1 MRDIQAS
8 HIRNP
13 GAKAFLGPLIAAIFW
28 VVIAFRFPVE
38 RIPDWVP
45 ALAPYAG
52 WVTPLFLVL
61 ALWAFL
67 RAGRTLVR
75 IANSRHAHAPQGGGL
90 PGKRHDTRP
99 GTRPGTRAGAGTHRG
114 QSQVP
119 GSGPKAAPTVQRM
132 R

>member
-1 MRDIQAS
+1 MRNIQAS
-8 HIRNP
+8 HVQNP
-13 GAKAFLGPLIAAIFW
+13 GVKAFLGPLITAVFW

-52 WVTPLFLVL
+52 WVTPLFLLL

-67 RAGRTLVR
+67 RAGRSLVR
-75 IANSRHAHAPQGGGL
+75 IANSRHAQAPRGGGL
-90 PGKRHDTRP
+90 PGA
-99 GTRPGTRAGAGTHRG
+99 RASQRQG

-119 GSGPKAAPTVQRM
+119 SSGPKAAPTVQRM

>member
-13 GAKAFLGPLIAAIFW
+13 GAKAFLGPLIAAVFW

-52 WVTPLFLVL
+52 WVTPLFLLL

-67 RAGRTLVR
+67 RAGRSLVR
-75 IANSRHAHAPQGGGL
+75 IANSRHAQAPRGGGL
-90 PGKRHDTRP
+90 PGARASQRH
-99 GTRPGTRAGAGTHRG
+99 GQG

-119 GSGPKAAPTVQRM
+119 SSGPKAAPTVQRM

>member
-1 MRDIQAS
+1 MRNIQTS
-8 HIRNP
+8 HIQNP
-13 GAKAFLGPLIAAIFW
+13 GVKAFLGPLMAAVFW
-28 VVIAFRFPVE
+28 AVVALKFPVE

-45 ALAPYAG
+45 ALAPYVE

-61 ALWAFL
+61 ALWAFI
-67 RAGRTLVR
+67 RSGRSLVR
-75 IANSRHAHAPQGGGL
+75 IANSRHAQAPLGGGL
-90 PGKRHDTRP
+90 PGKRPDGRPTTRA
-99 GTRPGTRAGAGTHRG
+99 GTRPGARQSG